1 HPGHLG
7 PGVAHPL
14 DQRGQAIPD
23 VAGAHA
29 GDERQPSG
37 LAVRVEAVD
46 QPQGVVDRGGGPEL
60 DPDRVAQ
67 SCHEVDVRPV
77 ELPGALADPQEVT
90 GAAVDLTG
98 ARVDAGEGLLV
109 VQQQGLVRGVELHD
123 LQGVE
128 VRADRV
134 HEAHGLVDLT
144 GQLLVAVVP
153 GTGGE
158 SPVPGVDLAQVGEAA
173 AGEGAQQV
181 QG

>member
-1 HPGHLG
+1 
-7 PGVAHPL
+7 
-14 DQRGQAIPD
+14 
-23 VAGAHA
+23 
-29 GDERQPSG
+29 
-37 LAVRVEAVD
+37 
-46 QPQGVVDRGGGPEL
+46 
-60 DPDRVAQ
+60 
-67 SCHEVDVRPV
+67 
-77 ELPGALADPQEVT
+77 EVT

-181 QG
+181 QGRGAGGVRPPQACGIRDPRLRREVELVDRIAAVGGQG